1 MKKFTLTLILA
12 AASCSIP
19 AVAQTDMLNNPDNR
33 PYWGVRV
40 GIDISSTAGEIIDQY
55 SNSAGF
61 TLGGIYNIPV
71 WQNLYFEPGLTLYYD
86 TFGMTVV
93 SVDSRARAVD
103 ANASIRNMGLRVPLN
118 FGYRFDFT
126 DNMSLSL
133 YTGPQ
138 LNINF
143 TGSKHVGDYSVDL
156 MGHGFKR
163 VDLQWGFGGSM
174 QFFHNYYISIS
185 GGVGLTKAYST
196 DYDQFRRNTVNLS
209 LGYNF

>member
-1 MKKFTLTLILA
+1 MRKIALTILA
-12 AASCSIP
+12 AATLSLT
-19 AVAQTDMLNNPDNR
+19 AAAQSSMLSNDDNR

-61 TLGGIYNIPV
+61 TLSGIYNVPV

-86 TFGMTVV
+86 TFGMTLI
-93 SVDSRARAVD
+93 SQDPHTRAATD
-103 ANASIRNMGLRVPLN
+103 INGSIRNIGLRVPLN

-138 LNINF
+138 LNVNF
-143 TGSKHVGDYSVDL
+143 DASMHVNDNSQGL
-156 MGHGFKR
+156 MDKGFKR

-174 QFFHNYYISIS
+174 QFFHSYYISIS
-185 GGVGLTKAYST
+185 GGVGITKAFST
-196 DYDQFRRNTVNLS
+196 KYDEFRRNTVNLS